1 MREKIENNELE
12 NMEREII
19 SLITADGDEVEA
31 EVLIFFEIEETGKK
45 YLVYTYNEKDK
56 NEMVTVYASSFVEE
70 DGNIYLDDIES
81 DDEWEKVKE
90 VMRQTIK
97 VGGDE

>member
-1 MREKIENNELE
+1 MRFVYKTQGTCSQ
-12 NMEREII
+12 R
-19 SLITADGDEVEA
+19 
-31 EVLIFFEIEETGKK
+31 IFFEIEEIGKK

-70 DGNIYLDDIES
+70 EGNIYLDDIES

>member
-1 MREKIENNELE
+1 
-12 NMEREII
+12 
-19 SLITADGDEVEA
+19 
-31 EVLIFFEIEETGKK
+31 
-45 YLVYTYNEKDK
+45 
-56 NEMVTVYASSFVEE
+56 MVTVYASSFVEE